1 MQKTKKYTKGFT
13 LVELLIA
20 LVITAIVLTAVAT
33 LAFAMGTANKATDD
47 LSLKQAQ
54 VRFATLRIQDL
65 IRHSKLICFVGNDDM
80 AIWQVDNNND
90 GKINIGELVYIE
102 AGPNRDHLRICE
114 FSSSDDTAINLD
126 SISSFA
132 NNWWSVYCDGADY
145 TVIVPECSD
154 VRFNFDVL
162 PPQSK
167 FVSITFN
174 IVENNI
180 VRQCQ
185 ITGKVRGPAINLLNE
200 DDITSDD
207 D

>member
-1 MQKTKKYTKGFT
+1 MQETKYIKGFT

-20 LVITAIVLTAVAT
+20 LVITGIVLTAVAT

-65 IRHSKLICFVGNDDM
+65 IRHSKLICFAGSDDM
-80 AIWQVDNNND
+80 AIWRADDNND
-90 GKINIGELVYIE
+90 GNINIGEIVYIE

-114 FSSSDDTAINLD
+114 FSSSDGAAINLG
-126 SISSFA
+126 SISSFT
-132 NNWWSVYCDGADY
+132 NNWWSVYCGDVDY
-145 TVIVPECSD
+145 TVVVPECSD
-154 VRFNFDVL
+154 VQFNLDVL
-162 PPQSK
+162 PPQSR

-185 ITGKVRGPAINLLNE
+185 ITGKIRGPAINLLNE
-200 DDITSDD
+200 GDITSDD

>member
-1 MQKTKKYTKGFT
+1 
-13 LVELLIA
+13 
-20 LVITAIVLTAVAT
+20 
-33 LAFAMGTANKATDD
+33 LAFAMGTANKATED

-65 IRHSKLICFVGNDDM
+65 IRHSKLICFAGNDDI
-80 AIWQVDNNND
+80 AIWRADDNYD

-102 AGPNRDHLRICE
+102 AGPNRDHLQICE
-114 FSSSDDTAINLD
+114 FFSFDSTAINLG

-132 NNWWSVYCDGADY
+132 NNWWSVYCDDVDY
-145 TVIVPECSD
+145 TVVVPECSD
-154 VRFNFDVL
+154 VQFNLDVL
-162 PPQSK
+162 PPQSG

-185 ITGKVRGPAINLLNE
+185 ITGKVRSPAINLLKE